1 MSGVLA
7 LPGRI
12 AALSGEA
19 RARAD
24 RLLDVR
30 ASTGRTDPPLEL
42 EPWLMRTFGSVE
54 AVRAQRLVK
63 VTNLATLE
71 ATLFAPLR
79 ARRPLD
85 DDGRGPDLAGEIAR
99 TRGDPFCSPESE
111 TPADTFGRVR
121 GAHVVSGAN
130 AALADTHHA
139 VLVFDR
145 HDPLQFDTALVT
157 DVLSSGRAWA
167 ERARSHDDEATNY
180 LLVWNCLWRAG
191 GSIVHGHAQ
200 ALLGRGPHYAAVERW
215 RRDAAAHRVSHGVA
229 LSKDLV
235 DLHRDLRLALD
246 RGDGVATLAHV
257 TPLKERELLVI
268 GPPGMDE
275 RSPAFAAAVADALL
289 ALRDRQH
296 VRSFNLALWR
306 PPLDRNGP
314 PPGWEDFG
322 PMVRIVD
329 RGDPGSRASDIGA
342 LELYGT
348 PVVGSDP
355 WEVAA
360 ALRPA

>member
-1 MSGVLA
+1 V
-7 LPGRI
+7 
-12 AALSGEA
+12 
-19 RARAD
+19 
-24 RLLDVR
+24 
-30 ASTGRTDPPLEL
+30 
-42 EPWLMRTFGSVE
+42 RTFGSVE
-54 AVRAQRLVK
+54 MVRAQRLVK

-85 DDGRGPDLAGEIAR
+85 DDDRGADLAGDIDR
-99 TRGDPFCSPESE
+99 TRGDPFCRPESE

-121 GAHVVSGAN
+121 GEHVISGAN
-130 AALADTHHA
+130 AGLADTHHA

-145 HDPLQFDTALVT
+145 HDPLRFDAALVSDILAT
-157 DVLSSGRAWA
+157 GRAWA
-167 ERARSHDDEATNY
+167 ERARTADGAATNY
-180 LLVWNCLWRAG
+180 LLIWNCLWRAG

-200 ALLGRGPHYAAVERW
+200 ALLGRGPHYAGIERW
-215 RRDAAAHRVSHGVA
+215 RRDGASHRAKHGISLA
-229 LSKDLV
+229 EDLV
-235 DLHRDLRLALD
+235 DLHHDLDLAVD
-246 RGDGVATLAHV
+246 RGDGVTILAHV

-275 RSPAFAAAVADALL
+275 RSPSFAHAVAHALL
-289 ALRDRQH
+289 ALRDRQG

-306 PPLDRNGP
+306 PPLNGSAP

-322 PMVRIVD
+322 PIVRIVD
-329 RGDPGSRASDIGA
+329 RGDLASRASDIGS